1 MNDTDTL
8 YYPNQMGR
16 IILLSMEEVLGQKG
30 LASLLRQ
37 AGLENYIDNYP
48 PDTMEK
54 GFTFDNLSQLH
65 DTLEQVYGPRGGRGL
80 ALRVGRATF
89 KHGLRIFGPKLGF
102 TDMEFRLS
110 PMENKL
116 RSGAEIFADIFNRF
130 TDQRVRVETYPD
142 HLLWHIERCPICWNR
157 QSDTPVCH
165 LAVGLL
171 QESLYWV
178 SGGKIFKID
187 EIGCIA
193 CGDPTCCIRID
204 KQALD

>member
-1 MNDTDTL
+1 MSNSEIL

-30 LASLLRQ
+30 LEGLLRQ
-37 AGLENYIDNYP
+37 AGLEKLIDNYP
-48 PDTMEK
+48 PDTMEL
-54 GFTFDNLSQLH
+54 GFPFDQLSLLQ
-65 DTLEQVYGPRGGRGL
+65 DTLEQIYGPRGGRGL

-89 KHGLRIFGPKLGF
+89 KHGLKIFGPKLGI
-102 TDMEFRLS
+102 TDMAFRLS

-116 RSGAEIFADIFNRF
+116 RSGAEMFADIFNRF
-130 TDQRVRVETYPD
+130 TDQRVRVENNPD
-142 HLLWHIERCPICWNR
+142 QLLWHIERCPICWNR
-157 QSDTPVCH
+157 QSDAPLCH

-178 SGGKIFKID
+178 SGGKLFKIE

-193 CGDPTCCIRID
+193 NGDPTCCIRID